1 MIVTIDGPA
10 GAGKST
16 AARELARQIGFSYL
30 DTGAMYRAVTWLV
43 LERGLDPSNEPA
55 VAEAARGIE
64 IEFEPDLVRVNGREV
79 TRAIRSVA
87 VNANISTVSDH
98 PAVRAEM
105 VRRQRAIAAT
115 GNYVCE
121 GRDQGSVAF
130 PDADCKIFLTASPE
144 ARARRRCLELAEKN
158 EPADYQLILAQ
169 QMERDRRDE
178 SRPVGRLLKAP
189 GAVELVT
196 DDLSLA
202 EVVKELKLI
211 VSRHLGLSFV

>member
-1 MIVTIDGPA
+1 
-10 GAGKST
+10 
-16 AARELARQIGFSYL
+16 
-30 DTGAMYRAVTWLV
+30 
-43 LERGLDPSNEPA
+43 
-55 VAEAARGIE
+55 
-64 IEFEPDLVRVNGREV
+64 
-79 TRAIRSVA
+79 VA

-115 GNYVCE
+115 GNHVCE

-202 EVVKELKLI
+202 EVVEELKLI

>member
-43 LERGLDPSNEPA
+43 LERDLDPADETA
-55 VAEAARGIE
+55 VAETARAME
-64 IEFEPDLVRVNGREV
+64 IEFDSDRVWVNGQDV
-79 TRAIRSVA
+79 TRAIRTAA

-98 PAVRAEM
+98 PQVRAEL
-105 VRRQRAIAAT
+105 VRRQRIIADT

-130 PDADCKIFLTASPE
+130 PDAGCKIYLTASPE
-144 ARARRRCLELAEKN
+144 ARARRRCLELAEKK
-158 EPADYQLILAQ
+158 EPSDYASILAQ
-169 QMERDRRDE
+169 QKERDRRDE

-202 EVVKELKLI
+202 EVVARLKHI
-211 VSRHLGLSFV
+211 VSRELGLSFV

>member
-43 LERGLDPSNEPA
+43 LERGLDPSNELA

-115 GNYVCE
+115 GNHVCE

-202 EVVKELKLI
+202 EVVEELKLI

>member
-115 GNYVCE
+115 GNHVCE

-202 EVVKELKLI
+202 EVVEELKLI